1 MRGLPALLALLL
13 PCSAALAA
21 APAGRLGVFALR
33 LAPGVTT
40 ALPTGKFLPTFSDAI
55 RDDLQ
60 QADVGQVVA
69 LPWPEALP
77 AEGRP
82 TFETF
87 VGVGREAGCRGV
99 LILTLAGLEFT
110 ERSANLPLAG
120 RVTTRTAKLRLSGG
134 LIDVATATAVANL
147 DLAASREGGGDR
159 GSEPRQAMSAGVG
172 QPAFDRS
179 AMGAA
184 VAQLRPELAKEV
196 AAGLPRLQPTEAA
209 SPEPRAGAP
218 AGVSF
223 ELAAWPFAM
232 APGFGQRGTV
242 AVVNRGAQP
251 RRFVIQPV
259 SQPTGVI
266 VAALGQGSPAE
277 PCDLGPGQWKYVRV
291 IFNAP
296 QPTAEREVVLGL
308 FTAATGQAV
317 ATTGE
322 PTDRTVVRLAFHS
335 PTPTAE
341 FQIVSQD
348 PATLVYTCRVLN
360 PTDQPISGLRLTP
373 DPNDGR
379 VDLSPSFGSNAIH
392 GSIVPA
398 QGSLT
403 FKVIPHLRPG
413 ERSLDVT
420 LRGYL
425 GLEETRSWPLHFE
438 VPEGRQWYLGTGHT
452 TQYTSNSFESCV
464 NQGDVLL
471 DWGSVNGEMMFK
483 CGTDRDL
490 PDDDTPFNFREW
502 EHAWLSYTWDT
513 FLDLLGIDTPPYVP
527 SSTGADV
534 RGATIRPKVA
544 ARLAGLDR
552 DATEHP
558 MASDAKDWLGLVWYA
573 PMAHDRSGVLFAS
586 IAHQARAKRIGYLQL
601 SDPSHDARWPY
612 LRARHETSQAYVV
625 WEDAAPGQRSD
636 VAFRASG
643 RAMDRWRDTVLLTD
657 HGQGVDDPVVHVDG
671 ATRVAVAWSDRR
683 SGTPRVYL
691 RLSDDDGRTFRPEL
705 APAPVDAES
714 QLWPQFVYTPTGLQL
729 IWSAVRGTEQRIM
742 TCAADATG
750 RPIAEPT
757 CLSRPGVACGE
768 PQLAVRPDGTLYAAW
783 RVGDGA
789 ESEIEFATAAGP
801 AGPWSPARALTQDT
815 FYSEYPLVGVTGE
828 RVWVTWH
835 GDAGGLAD
843 LKYYTES
850 HDGGAT
856 WSSPWALASLE
867 NVTSQAWLEV
877 SFQMQWPRGSYAP
890 FTTVVQVNDQEVG
903 RLVNVVPDGTYL
915 FELPPSL
922 VPSLASRRPQA
933 DIRLVSKDCS
943 GAHYLLATNTRLL
956 VRRRFSQV
964 PVVAASQAEADELAA
979 RVGADLNHNR
989 PDLVLC
995 ANDVQELPAMLP
1007 KGAKVD
1013 LPLRVHNLGE
1023 APATGVRVVAY
1034 GADPR
1039 DPLSGGQAPRLGEA
1053 QVGTLALGQSKAI
1066 RLTVTGQAAQTPRL
1080 FVAVTG
1086 QEPDEYPDDN
1096 LWIEHFVVGE
1106 EQALPPLVGTDVPH
1120 VLYAPALLPVVQLP
1134 NVPALQTLLAQP
1146 DLASLLGHAD
1156 WPLPPTPSL
1165 ESYLQQALSA
1175 LHLPNLPGP
1184 NVPNVPR
1191 PPGVPQ
1197 LP

>member
-1 MRGLPALLALLL
+1 MRISTMLLAGML
-13 PCSAALAA
+13 AAACPFAVQARSA
-21 APAGRLGVFALR
+21 APAGNCA
-33 LAPGVTT
+33 
-40 ALPTGKFLPTFSDAI
+40 AI
-55 RDDLQ
+55 
-60 QADVGQVVA
+60 
-69 LPWPEALP
+69 
-77 AEGRP
+77 
-82 TFETF
+82 
-87 VGVGREAGCRGV
+87 
-99 LILTLAGLEFT
+99 
-110 ERSANLPLAG
+110 PLAG
-120 RVTTRTAKLRLSGG
+120 ADAAAVMVPSAEDAWGGPRPADAPTLSDRVVKYS
-134 LIDVATATAVANL
+134 IEATL
-147 DLAASREGGGDR
+147 DPVKHTVTGRQQLTWRNRSAQPVCSVYLHLYLNAFEGPGSTFMTELREGNDR
-159 GSEPRQAMSAGVG
+159 FRSGVG
-172 QPAFDRS
+172 TKEGQWGYIRLDK
-179 AMGAA
+179 
-184 VAQLRPELAKEV
+184 VAQ
-196 AAGLPRLQPTEAA
+196 G
-209 SPEPRAGAP
+209 GAP
-218 AGVSF
+218 VKWSF
-223 ELAAWPFAM
+223 
-232 APGFGQRGTV
+232 V
-242 AVVNRGAQP
+242 QP
-251 RRFVIQPV
+251 D
-259 SQPTGVI
+259 G
-266 VAALGQGSPAE
+266 
-277 PCDLGPGQWKYVRV
+277 GPK
-291 IFNAP
+291 
-296 QPTAEREVVLGL
+296 
-308 FTAATGQAV
+308 
-317 ATTGE
+317 
-322 PTDRTVVRLAFHS
+322 TDRTVVRLAFHS

-815 FYSEYPLVGVTGE
+815 FYSEYPLGASPASACGSPGMAMPVGWRTSSTTP
-828 RVWVTWH
+828 R
-835 GDAGGLAD
+835 
-843 LKYYTES
+843 
-850 HDGGAT
+850 AT
-856 WSSPWALASLE
+856 TA
-867 NVTSQAWLEV
+867 
-877 SFQMQWPRGSYAP
+877 AP
-890 FTTVVQVNDQEVG
+890 PG
-903 RLVNVVPDGTYL
+903 
-915 FELPPSL
+915 
-922 VPSLASRRPQA
+922 
-933 DIRLVSKDCS
+933 
-943 GAHYLLATNTRLL
+943 
-956 VRRRFSQV
+956 
-964 PVVAASQAEADELAA
+964 AA
-979 RVGADLNHNR
+979 RGR
-989 PDLVLC
+989 W
-995 ANDVQELPAMLP
+995 
-1007 KGAKVD
+1007 
-1013 LPLRVHNLGE
+1013 RRSR
-1023 APATGVRVVAY
+1023 T
-1034 GADPR
+1034 
-1039 DPLSGGQAPRLGEA
+1039 
-1053 QVGTLALGQSKAI
+1053 
-1066 RLTVTGQAAQTPRL
+1066 
-1080 FVAVTG
+1080 
-1086 QEPDEYPDDN
+1086 
-1096 LWIEHFVVGE
+1096 
-1106 EQALPPLVGTDVPH
+1106 
-1120 VLYAPALLPVVQLP
+1120 
-1134 NVPALQTLLAQP
+1134 
-1146 DLASLLGHAD
+1146 
-1156 WPLPPTPSL
+1156 
-1165 ESYLQQALSA
+1165 
-1175 LHLPNLPGP
+1175 
-1184 NVPNVPR
+1184 
-1191 PPGVPQ
+1191 
-1197 LP
+1197 